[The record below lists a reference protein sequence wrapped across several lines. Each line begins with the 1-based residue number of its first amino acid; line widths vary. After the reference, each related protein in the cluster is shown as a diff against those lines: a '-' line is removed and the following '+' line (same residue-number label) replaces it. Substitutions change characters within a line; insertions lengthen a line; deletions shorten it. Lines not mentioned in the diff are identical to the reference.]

1 MINATINSN
10 KLSLFIPCMYLTK
23 LVFGLSGSGFLM
35 YKYSA
40 ICFNTPIKKLYR
52 KDTVLQYVTDLVMER
67 DCDAT
72 YPASS

>member
-23 LVFGLSGSGFLM
+23 LVFGRSGSGFLM

-52 KDTVLQYVTDLVMER
+52 KDTVLQNLTGLIKER
-67 DCDAT
+67 DCDVI